1 MDALQ
6 LMNNDMATL
15 LICSK
20 QLFEHWDDKVANEVN
35 NKLLMN
41 IQKDWNSYIDEIN
54 TRMKIY
60 MRAEKNIIDA
70 MKNLK
75 NLTE

>member
-15 LICSK
+15 LISSK

-41 IQKDWNSYIDEIN
+41 IQKDWNSYINEIN

>member
-1 MDALQ
+1 
-6 LMNNDMATL
+6 MATL
-15 LICSK
+15 LISSK

-41 IQKDWNSYIDEIN
+41 IQKDWNSYINEIN